1 MKNILLS
8 ILFLAVGMLK
18 AQVKSPD
25 NGNGTY
31 TNPIIHADYS
41 DPDAIRV
48 GEDYYLVASSF
59 NCIPGLPILHSK
71 DLVNW
76 TLINHALRKQPPFD
90 FHDKARH
97 GGGVWAP
104 AIRYHKSEFYIFYP
118 DPDFGIYMVKTKD
131 PKGIWSDP
139 ILVQS
144 GKGLIDPCPLWD
156 DDGKAY
162 LAYAYAGSRAG
173 IKSILV
179 IREMATD
186 GTKLIGEA
194 VLVFDGHSDNPTVEG
209 PKLYKKDG
217 FYYIFAPA
225 GGVATGWQL
234 VLKAK
239 KIFGPYEVRNVLEQ
253 GKTAINGPHQGA
265 WVDTPAGEDWFIH
278 FQDKGAYGRIVHLQ
292 PMKWVNGFPIIGNDP
307 DGDGKGEP
315 VLTFKKPNIEAPVR
329 KPDMSNI
336 SKSTPIRKPPTSDI
350 LKPTS
355 ETGSDEFTQPMLNKY
370 WQWQANPKTEWG
382 FAYPQKGAFRLNAM
396 PFPDT
401 SATKNLRDLPSIL
414 MQKFPAEQFK
424 ITTKLQF
431 SPNTEGDKIALI
443 VWGHDYSYL
452 NVVKKA
458 DGLWLNQAFC
468 ADANKGNVETNKD
481 LIKLE
486 DPTIWMQVIVEKG
499 GMCTFAYSLDGTNFK
514 YTGDSFKA
522 KEGHWIGAKV
532 GLFCFRSALKGND
545 AGFAD
550 IDYFR
555 IE

>member
-1 MKNILLS
+1 MKNILL
-8 ILFLAVGMLK
+8 ITLLLAACALK

-41 DPDAIRV
+41 DPDAVRV

-90 FHDKARH
+90 FHDKTRH

-104 AIRYHKSEFYIFYP
+104 AIRYHKGEFYIFYP

-131 PKGIWSDP
+131 PKAVWSDP
-139 ILVQS
+139 IMVQA

-179 IREMATD
+179 IREMTTE
-186 GTKLIGEA
+186 GSKLIGEA
-194 VLVFDGHSDNPTVEG
+194 VLVFDGHPDNPTVEG

-234 VLKAK
+234 VLKSK
-239 KIFGPYEVRNVLEQ
+239 KIYGPYEVKNVLEQ
-253 GKTAINGPHQGA
+253 GKTTTNGPHQGA

-278 FQDKGAYGRIVHLQ
+278 FQDKAAYGRIVHLQ
-292 PMKWVNGFPIIGNDP
+292 PMKWVNGFPVIGNDP

-315 VLTFKKPNIEAPVR
+315 VLTFRKPNVLPKV
-329 KPDMSNI
+329 
-336 SKSTPIRKPPTSDI
+336 TPSVNGVKPPKTLEISAFK
-350 LKPTS
+350 L
-355 ETGSDEFTQPMLNKY
+355 ETGSDEFTQPYLNKY

-424 ITTKLQF
+424 VTTKLQF
-431 SPNTEGDKIALI
+431 SPNIEGDKISLI

-452 NVVKKA
+452 NLVKKA

-468 ADANKGNVETNKD
+468 ADANKGNAETNKD
-481 LIKLE
+481 LIKI
-486 DPTIWMQVIVEKG
+486 DNPTIWLQVIVEKG
-499 GMCTFAYSLDGTNFK
+499 GMCTFAYSLDGTIFT
-514 YTGDSFKA
+514 YIGDSFKA
-522 KEGHWIGAKV
+522 KEGHWIGSKV
-532 GLFCFRSALKGND
+532 GLFCFRSSLKGND

-555 IE
+555 VE